1 MEKLEDH
8 IYVVDNFLSHEECD
22 ELIAKS
28 EKKKY
33 KEAKVNLRGRQVLMT
48 TVRNNLR
55 VMYKDRGYAEELWGK
70 IKEHVPQQIG
80 YNHAIGLNEML
91 RFYKYEKG
99 HRFKMH
105 RDGSYRRNETEA
117 SQYSFLIYLNDD
129 FAGGETVF
137 QSGTIIR
144 PKKGS
149 ALLFLHGLRHEGAV
163 LRDGT
168 KYVLRTDIMYKYI
181 QKIEESWKT

>member
-1 MEKLEDH
+1 MKKLEDY
-8 IYVVDNFLSHEECD
+8 IYVVDDFLSHEECD
-22 ELIAKS
+22 RLIAKS
-28 EKKKY
+28 EKMGY
-33 KEAKVNLRGRQVLMT
+33 KAAKVNLRGRQVLMT

-55 VMYKDRGYAEELWGK
+55 VMFKDEAYAAALWEK
-70 IKEHVPQQIG
+70 IKAHVPAQMG
-80 YNHAIGLNEML
+80 YNHAFGLNEML
-91 RFYKYEKG
+91 RFYKYEIG

-129 FAGGETVF
+129 FRGGETVF
-137 QSGTIIR
+137 WSGTTIR

-149 ALLFLHGLRHEGAV
+149 ALLFLHGLRHEGA
-163 LRDGT
+163 LLTNGT

-181 QKIEESWKT
+181 PTIEEP

>member
-1 MEKLEDH
+1 MEKLAEH
-8 IYVVDNFLSHEECD
+8 IYVVDNFLSHQECD

-28 EKKKY
+28 EKMGY
-33 KEAKVNLRGRQVLMT
+33 EEAKVNMHGKQVLMT

-55 VMYKDRGYAEELWGK
+55 VTYKDEAYAAILWNK
-70 IKEHVPQQIG
+70 IKMHVPEQIG
-80 YNHAIGLNEML
+80 YSYAFGLNEML

-129 FAGGETVF
+129 FDGGETVF
-137 QSGTIIR
+137 RSGTTIH

-163 LRDGT
+163 LKSGT
-168 KYVLRTDIMYKYI
+168 KYVLRTDIMYKFI
-181 QKIEESWKT
+181 PKN